1 MRAAML
7 GILAALAFHLFSA
20 AAAGQG
26 PVSIVAAENFYG
38 NVAQAIGG
46 AQVRVASIL
55 SNPNQDPHL
64 FEADVSTARQVSGAD
79 IVIENGAAYDPWMD
93 RLLAAS
99 PNPSRS
105 VIVAATL
112 VGRKDG
118 DNPHIWYDP
127 ATMPAVAKAL
137 AAELTRRDPGNA
149 ELYRDRLSAF
159 LLSLQPLQEKIAT
172 LTREYGGAP
181 VTATEPVFGYMAE
194 ALGLEMRNARFQLAI
209 MNDTEP
215 SASAMA
221 AFEKDLRQREVKVL
235 FYNSQVTDDTTRRF
249 LNMARES
256 GVPVVG
262 VTETMPAD
270 ANYLS
275 WMVSQLDALQGA
287 LEKEARR
294 VGGK

>member
-1 MRAAML
+1 MRAAVL
-7 GILAALAFHLFSA
+7 GILAALAFHLFNA

-46 AQVRVASIL
+46 AQVRVSSIL

-99 PNPSRS
+99 PNSGRS

-112 VGRKDG
+112 VGREAG

-137 AAELTRRDPGNA
+137 AAELTRRDPGNS

-172 LTREYGGAP
+172 LKREYGGAP

-194 ALGLEMRNARFQLAI
+194 ALGLEMRNTRFQLAI

-221 AFEKDLRQREVKVL
+221 AFEKDLRHREVKVL

-249 LNMARES
+249 LNMARQS

-262 VTETMPAD
+262 VTETMPAGV
-270 ANYLS
+270 NYLS
-275 WMVSQLDALQGA
+275 WMVSQLDALQRA